1 MIYVLAYYGQKSDS
15 CLSLGL
21 GIKDLSKL
29 RILNC
34 TYDEYIKH
42 LCTTNCALINEK
54 RSFLSKRE
62 SNEIKHLSS
71 EDNFSCGAIDIN
83 SNFKFY
89 FLNEQ
94 LDVNPSKAFEKVKED
109 IEVNKIK
116 LTDKDKLI
124 IINMAY
130 YPCDFN
136 FFNSFIVK
144 TICSDLNCIVLI
156 KDTNISPIFIFRAR
170 ILNLEYFDLSNFVSL
185 ESTCEQLVDTSDIVK
200 TIGLFNSNFITRHF
214 NSMSISRRGYY
225 VKKSAKKEKML
236 AEYTFIKD
244 IPSVLRPYYPHVGDY
259 IEVASDDGSK
269 SGYEIE
275 MIHTLDISKLLFNGA
290 LNNGNHFDEIANELY
305 YYLKDSPKIAV
316 TKKDYLVC
324 ASKSFLN
331 KTEQR
336 CKLTRRLDS
345 FDALNNLAKMRGYKG
360 GFDEI
365 VSLYLPLL
373 EKDLQS
379 EKDLSL
385 TLSHGDLFFANILY
399 DPLKHN
405 IKLIDPRGKTP
416 NEVNS
421 EYLPKWYD
429 LAKLSHSF
437 LGLYDFIIYD
447 LVDIKF
453 SDDLK
458 PYLEFSKSYVDLTKL
473 QDSFVQLLNK
483 LKVPIFKVRLYE
495 ASMFLSML
503 PLHKE
508 SPSHMAKQFIRFID
522 IFEDIKSNFKS

>member
-1 MIYVLAYYGQKSDS
+1 MIYVLGYYGQKSDS
-15 CLSLGL
+15 CLSLAL

-34 TYDEYIKH
+34 TYDEYIKR
-42 LCTTNCALINEK
+42 LCTTNCALIKEK
-54 RSFLSKRE
+54 NSIFSKGE
-62 SNEIKHLSS
+62 NKEIKHLSS
-71 EDNFSCGAIDIN
+71 EDNFSYSATYIN

-94 LDVNPSKAFEKVKED
+94 LDVNSSKAIKKVKED
-109 IEVNKIK
+109 IEVNKLK
-116 LTDKDKLI
+116 LSEKDKLI
-124 IINMAY
+124 LINMAY

-144 TICSDLNCIVLI
+144 AICSDLNCKVSI
-156 KDTNISPIFIFRAR
+156 KESNISPIIIFRAS
-170 ILNLEYFDLSNFVSL
+170 ILTFEDYDFLNFVTL
-185 ESTCEQLVDTSDIVK
+185 ESSCEQLVDTSDIVK

-214 NSMSISRRGYY
+214 NSLSLSRRGYF

-259 IEVASDDGSK
+259 IEVASDDGAK

-275 MIHTLDISKLLFNGA
+275 MIHSLDISKLLFNGA
-290 LNNGNHFDEIANELY
+290 LNKGNHFDEIANELY
-305 YYLKDSPKIAV
+305 YYLKDSPKIVV
-316 TKKDYLVC
+316 TKEEYLAC
-324 ASKSFLN
+324 ASKAFLN

-336 CKLTRRLDS
+336 CKLSRQLDS
-345 FDALNNLAKMRGYKG
+345 LDALNNLAKMRGYKG

-416 NEVNS
+416 NEENS

-473 QDSFVQLLNK
+473 QDPFVQLLNK
-483 LKVPIFKVRLYE
+483 LKVPLFKVRLYE

-522 IFEDIKSNFKS
+522 IFEDIKSKFK

>member
-34 TYDEYIKH
+34 TYDEYIKR
-42 LCTTNCALINEK
+42 LCNTNCALIYEK
-54 RSFLSKRE
+54 SSIFSKGE
-62 SNEIKHLSS
+62 NKEIKHLLS
-71 EDNFSCGAIDIN
+71 EDNFSYSATDIY

-94 LDVNPSKAFEKVKED
+94 LDVNPSKAIEKVKED
-109 IEVNKIK
+109 IEVNKVK
-116 LTDKDKLI
+116 LLDKDKLI
-124 IINMAY
+124 LINMAY

-144 TICSDLNCIVLI
+144 AICSDLNCKVSI
-156 KDTNISPIFIFRAR
+156 KDSTVSPIIIFRAS
-170 ILNLEYFDLSNFVSL
+170 ILNLEEYDFSNFVTL

-214 NSMSISRRGYY
+214 NSMSISRRGYF

-236 AEYTFIKD
+236 AEYTFIKE

-259 IEVASDDGSK
+259 IEVASDDGAK

-290 LNNGNHFDEIANELY
+290 LNNGNHFYEIANELY

-316 TKKDYLVC
+316 TKEDYLAC
-324 ASKSFLN
+324 ATKAFLN
-331 KTEQR
+331 KTQQR
-336 CKLTRRLDS
+336 CKLTRQLDS
-345 FDALNNLAKMRGYKG
+345 FDTLNNLAKMRGYKG

-373 EKDLQS
+373 ERELQN

-416 NEVNS
+416 NEENS

-437 LGLYDFIIYD
+437 LGLYDFII
-447 LVDIKF
+447 
-453 SDDLK
+453 
-458 PYLEFSKSYVDLTKL
+458 
-473 QDSFVQLLNK
+473 
-483 LKVPIFKVRLYE
+483 
-495 ASMFLSML
+495 
-503 PLHKE
+503 
-508 SPSHMAKQFIRFID
+508 
-522 IFEDIKSNFKS
+522 

>member
-1 MIYVLAYYGQKSDS
+1 MIYVLGYYGQKSDS
-15 CLSLGL
+15 CLSLAL
-21 GIKDLSKL
+21 GIEDLSKL

-34 TYDEYIKH
+34 TYDEYIKR
-42 LCTTNCALINEK
+42 LCTTNCALIKEK
-54 RSFLSKRE
+54 NSIFSKGE
-62 SNEIKHLSS
+62 NKEIKHLSS
-71 EDNFSCGAIDIN
+71 EDNFSYSATDIN

-94 LDVNPSKAFEKVKED
+94 LDVNPSKAIKKVKED
-109 IEVNKIK
+109 IEVNKLK
-116 LTDKDKLI
+116 LSEKDKLI
-124 IINMAY
+124 LINMAY

-144 TICSDLNCIVLI
+144 AICSDLNCKVSI
-156 KDTNISPIFIFRAR
+156 KESNISPIIIFRAS
-170 ILNLEYFDLSNFVSL
+170 ILTFEDYDFLNFVTL
-185 ESTCEQLVDTSDIVK
+185 ESSCEQLVDTSDIVK
-200 TIGLFNSNFITRHF
+200 TIGLFNSSFITRHF
-214 NSMSISRRGYY
+214 NSLSLSRRGYF

-259 IEVASDDGSK
+259 IEVASDDGAK

-275 MIHTLDISKLLFNGA
+275 MIHSLDISKLLFNGA
-290 LNNGNHFDEIANELY
+290 LNKGNHFDEIANELY
-305 YYLKDSPKIAV
+305 YYLKDSPKIVV
-316 TKKDYLVC
+316 TKEEYLAC
-324 ASKSFLN
+324 ASKAFLN

-336 CKLTRRLDS
+336 CKLSRQLDS
-345 FDALNNLAKMRGYKG
+345 LDALNNLAKMRGYKG

-416 NEVNS
+416 NEENS

-473 QDSFVQLLNK
+473 QDPFVQLLNK
-483 LKVPIFKVRLYE
+483 LKVPLFKVRLYE

-522 IFEDIKSNFKS
+522 IFEDIKSKFK